1 MAFVVKDRIKET
13 TTTTGTGT
21 YTLAGAAN
29 GGYETFANIGNANKT
44 YYACTDGTNWEV
56 GLGTYTASGTT
67 LSRDEII
74 ESSNS
79 NNAVSWG
86 SGSKDIFVTLPSSK
100 ALVMDNNDDF
110 NIASGDAIMFGAGT
124 SFANMSLSINGST
137 GALGLSEPSFGTSV
151 LNLTAQQLKGI
162 GDGGD
167 LHFLGQT
174 TGGASRFRLYGG
186 NTNVLTTN
194 GDGSGV
200 SINGALTASGDLTVD
215 TNTLHVDATNNRVG
229 IGTTSASFPLSVQ
242 ADTNAQGLL
251 ILGRSSDDISEIAF
265 RENDNSTALGELQ
278 YRQDHAIFRH
288 RVGDLRFATG
298 GTSERMRIDS
308 SGRVLLGH
316 TSSIPVEGN
325 EQKLQLVGSDANDG
339 ITIARFNNNYGP
351 YLSFGRSGSG
361 TIGSYTAVP
370 VDDELGRIQWG
381 VADGTDMAS
390 IGASIS
396 AFTEELAASNDVP
409 SRLVFSTTANNAST
423 PTERMRID
431 SSGNVGIGDTSP
443 YTWSSVQ
450 PSLNLRGTSASFPNR
465 SGALI
470 FKSQSGT
477 HMTVMDFETS
487 NDLRWYQSS
496 NSGSSWSERMRLD
509 SSGNLLVGLSSA
521 EAVGTNAGTQL
532 RADGLVYAAAT
543 SDAHILSRR
552 SSDGAILNFRKD
564 TTTVGSIGSYGSGSG
579 MYLGAGDT
587 GIAFNSTDDNV
598 FPRNPSTNLPRD
610 NAIDLGSSTA
620 RFKDLYLSG
629 NITGPSQVTRDTN
642 TSSLALAGGTN
653 SNVGSNILLYGGSHA
668 SLAGVT
674 RFRNGSSETMR
685 IDSSG
690 DVIIGDTTVHGGGV
704 GASNKYLQVHGPS
717 GAAGVLNLGR
727 DTNTDNQ
734 SLGEVRFYN
743 ANNADDN
750 NNDADGKMVAVVQ
763 ARAETSDSNAGDD
776 SGAHLIF
783 STKPEAGS
791 LAERMRITS
800 AGRVGV
806 GVTDPDAGIELQTS
820 LGDLNSVHIANTSST
835 GYGAKFIGGGNTVLR
850 YIADFRDYNNQS
862 RLRVDGSGN
871 LNIVSSGS
879 SLIDLRFT
887 DSSVTAYA
895 KIVGGK
901 SGSGVGDLRFST
913 YSGGLSE
920 AMRIDSS
927 GNLLVG
933 KTSTSIS
940 TSGVELRSTGE
951 IVAVR
956 NNNVFDINRTG
967 TDGSIMQFRKDGT
980 TVGSILATSGDL
992 GIGTGDIGVRFS
1004 DSTDSIYP
1012 ITSTTGFSRDAAVDI
1027 GYSTVRFKDLYL
1039 SGGVYLG
1046 GTGSANKLE
1055 DYEEGTHNI
1064 TLNQG
1069 GVGVNSLYQ
1078 TWRYTKIGRMVYIE
1092 GLFLATS
1099 GGDTNVVKI
1108 NLPFT
1113 YLSRSGNT
1121 ADQIIQTVGS
1131 YNVPTGSGGLKGS
1144 IVNNTSLLRFHK
1156 SVDNGAW
1163 TSLVGTDM
1171 ASGDHIYVNLAYP
1184 TT

>member
-86 SGSKDIFVTLPSSK
+86 SGTKDIFVTLPSSK

-215 TNTLHVDATNNRVG
+215 TNTLHVDSTNNRVG
-229 IGTTSASFPLSVQ
+229 IGTSSPST
-242 ADTNAQGLL
+242 
-251 ILGRSSDDISEIAF
+251 ILQVTG
-265 RENDNSTALGELQ
+265 NSTSRNTIVSNFTL
-278 YRQDHAIFRH
+278 D
-288 RVGDLRFATG
+288 G
-298 GTSERMRIDS
+298 GTSVANPYENFGFGINFIGRDYGNAVRNYASINTIMEHKSSSSGGGDAGFETGLSFYTNGGGASDTDPSERMRIDS
-308 SGRVLLGH
+308 SGRVGIG
-316 TSSIPVEGN
+316 TSSPSA
-325 EQKLQLVGSDANDG
+325 KLNVVGSAADDGISIKSGGNGGVDPFKVTWSGGTEGDMFIVNDG
-339 ITIARFNNNYGP
+339 GKVGI
-351 YLSFGRSGSG
+351 G
-361 TIGSYTAVP
+361 TSSP
-370 VDDELGRIQWG
+370 DELLHIHGATQSYIKLTDNDSGQG
-381 VADGTDMAS
+381 ATDGALFAFDGS
-390 IGASIS
+390 S
-396 AFTEELAASNDVP
+396 ATQYIWNYENGP
-409 SRLVFSTTANNAST
+409 TVFATNSSEA
-423 PTERMRID
+423 MRID
-431 SSGNVGIGDTSP
+431 SSGNVLVGRTS
-443 YTWSSVQ
+443 SS
-450 PSLNLRGTSASFPNR
+450 GFTTSAGSAHFPNG
-465 SGALI
+465 SIFTTVDGGQALNV
-470 FKSQSGT
+470 S
-477 HMTVMDFETS
+477 
-487 NDLRWYQSS
+487 
-496 NSGSSWSERMRLD
+496 RL
-509 SSGNLLVGLSSA
+509 
-521 EAVGTNAGTQL
+521 
-532 RADGLVYAAAT
+532 T
-543 SDAHILSRR
+543 SDGDIAGFYK
-552 SSDGAILNFRKD
+552 DGTK
-564 TTTVGSIGSYGSGSG
+564 VGSIGATGGRLYIGDDTVALRIVGDADEITPWNATANTNRDAAIA
-579 MYLGAGDT
+579 LG
-587 GIAFNSTDDNV
+587 NSTN
-598 FPRNPSTNLPRD
+598 
-610 NAIDLGSSTA
+610 
-620 RFKDLYLSG
+620 RFTDLYLSG

-690 DVIIGDTTVHGGGV
+690 RVGIGQTSLSSMLHLRPSSDTNSQITMEHPSSGNSYGGFVRSLSGTNQGLAFGGYFNGTSTERMRIDSSGNLILKATSDTGSRLQINGADETSELLEIGITSGHAQLTATHASGGSNTAGFIFRTRGGGTTAERMRITSSGSV
-704 GASNKYLQVHGPS
+704 GIGTSSPSRTLTLVDATSDGSGGLLIQNYLPVIELDDASGGGTSTIIKHDG
-717 GAAGVLNLGR
+717 
-727 DTNTDNQ
+727 TNTIIEN
-734 SLGEVRFYN
+734 G
-743 ANNADDN
+743 
-750 NNDADGKMVAVVQ
+750 
-763 ARAETSDSNAGDD
+763 
-776 SGAHLIF
+776 
-783 STKPEAGS
+783 GS
-791 LAERMRITS
+791 ERMRITS

-871 LNIVSSGS
+871 LLV
-879 SLIDLRFT
+879 
-887 DSSVTAYA
+887 
-895 KIVGGK
+895 
-901 SGSGVGDLRFST
+901 
-913 YSGGLSE
+913 GLSSAE
-920 AMRIDSS
+920 AVGTNAGTQLRADGLVYAAATSDAHILSRRSS
-927 GNLLVG
+927 
-933 KTSTSIS
+933 
-940 TSGVELRSTGE
+940 
-951 IVAVR
+951 
-956 NNNVFDINRTG
+956 
-967 TDGSIMQFRKDGT
+967 DGAILNFRKDTT

-992 GIGTGDIGVRFS
+992 SIGTGDTGLRFS

-1012 ITSTTGFSRDAAVDI
+1012 ISSTTGFSRDAAVDI

-1046 GTGSANKLE
+1046 GTGPAISWMTMRRGL
-1055 DYEEGTHNI
+1055 
-1064 TLNQG
+1064 
-1069 GVGVNSLYQ
+1069 
-1078 TWRYTKIGRMVYIE
+1078 GRL
-1092 GLFLATS
+1092 LFLW
-1099 GGDTNVVKI
+1099 GD
-1108 NLPFT
+1108 
-1113 YLSRSGNT
+1113 
-1121 ADQIIQTVGS
+1121 
-1131 YNVPTGSGGLKGS
+1131 
-1144 IVNNTSLLRFHK
+1144 
-1156 SVDNGAW
+1156 
-1163 TSLVGTDM
+1163 LV
-1171 ASGDHIYVNLAYP
+1171 A
-1184 TT
+1184 